1 MGELFLDCT
10 SIELRLDDPSVQSPT
25 HDTTAG
31 SNLKGYALGCSE
43 AAPLRAGVNYND
55 LVMAKTTSKSKSAMD
70 TLIESVS
77 RLRSEAKERMSKEEF
92 RQAEEKFDEVVS
104 RVRASRGLKRETA

>member
-1 MGELFLDCT
+1 
-10 SIELRLDDPSVQSPT
+10 
-25 HDTTAG
+25 
-31 SNLKGYALGCSE
+31 
-43 AAPLRAGVNYND
+43 
-55 LVMAKTTSKSKSAMD
+55 MD